1 MTTPNEFHHLRLY
14 RRRSFLHSIAAA
26 TSFGLALLGSLNGCK
41 REDNAFAPP
50 PPAAVTVA
58 HPIQRPVTQYLESTG
73 TTEAFETVSLR
84 ARVPGFLDQINF
96 KPGAAVKK
104 GDLLFVIDK
113 RTYQATFDRLQA
125 QLLADEATYKAAES
139 DAKMA
144 QDLAAQRAGSEID
157 KITKTG
163 KRDAAKA
170 QVDASMAALETAR
183 LDLEFCEVRAP
194 IDGRI
199 TKNFVD
205 VGNLV
210 GAAGDPTVL
219 AMLVS
224 YKPIYVTIDASE
236 RDVLIVRQQRLA
248 KASNAEPGQI
258 APGQWRPV
266 DLAITDEEEFKVH
279 GHIDYVDP
287 AINAQTGTLRVRC
300 RFENEDEMLLPGMFV
315 RLRFLLDTAPAM
327 LVPNIALLS
336 NQSGRYALVVNEKGV
351 VEIRQVKIGALDGTM
366 RVVTQGLSPSD
377 RVVVD
382 GLQRTRPG
390 AIVKPTIAD
399 ISSNHPTTSNA
410 SDEKALFHTRSE
422 AASGLANSKDET
434 SQQ

>member
-1 MTTPNEFHHLRLY
+1 MTTPNELHRPLRH
-14 RRRSFLHSIAAA
+14 RRRASLLSIVAA
-26 TSFGLALLGSLNGCK
+26 TSFGLALLGSLSGCK
-41 REDNAFAPP
+41 REENAFAPP
-50 PPAAVTVA
+50 PAPAVTVA
-58 HPIQRPVTQYLESTG
+58 HPVQRSVTQYLESTG
-73 TTEAFETVSLR
+73 TTEAFETVLLR
-84 ARVPGFLDQINF
+84 ARVPGFLDQVNF

-113 RTYQATFDRLQA
+113 RTYQATFDRVQA

-139 DAKMA
+139 DATIA
-144 QDLAAQRAGSEID
+144 EDLAAQRAGSEID
-157 KITKTG
+157 KITKIG
-163 KRDAAKA
+163 KRDAAQA
-170 QVDASMAALETAR
+170 QVEASKAALETAR

-199 TKNFVD
+199 SKNLVD

-210 GAAGDPTVL
+210 GAAGEPTVL
-219 AMLVS
+219 ATLIS

-236 RDVLIVRQQRLA
+236 RDVLTVGQQRLA
-248 KASNAEPGQI
+248 KARDAEPGQI
-258 APGQWRPV
+258 APGEWRPV

-300 RFENEDEMLLPGMFV
+300 RFENENEMLLPGMFV

-336 NQSGRYALVVNEKGV
+336 NQSGRYALVANDNDV
-351 VEIRQVKIGALDGTM
+351 VEVRQVKIGALDGTM
-366 RVVTQGLSPSD
+366 RVVTGGLSPSD

-382 GLQRTRPG
+382 GLMRARPG
-390 AIVKPTIAD
+390 ATVKPTLGEIPPD
-399 ISSNHPTTSNA
+399 RPTT
-410 SDEKALFHTRSE
+410 TG
-422 AASGLANSKDET
+422 ASGET
-434 SQQ
+434 PSTGPS